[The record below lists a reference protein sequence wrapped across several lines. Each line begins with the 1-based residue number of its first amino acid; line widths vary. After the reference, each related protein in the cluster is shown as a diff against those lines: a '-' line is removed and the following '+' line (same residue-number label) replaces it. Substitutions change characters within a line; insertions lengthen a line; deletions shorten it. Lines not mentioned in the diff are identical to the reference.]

1 MASIIRIKRS
11 TVSGNPGTLG
21 TGELAY
27 SALAD
32 NGANG
37 GDRLYIGMGAETSGN
52 ALNHI
57 VVGGKFFTDMIT
69 AATDANTASTL
80 VKRDAS
86 GNFTAGTITATL
98 TGNAASATKW
108 DTGRTLS
115 LSGDLTYTSP
125 TFDGTGNVTAA
136 ATLATVNSNIGQF
149 GSSTAIPV
157 VTVNAK
163 GLVTAISTTSI
174 TVGDA
179 AFTLSIGTAGA
190 TNTSVTIGTGTGW
203 TANDLTDTTYDI
215 KVGPAL
221 TNLATFMTTATAGF
235 IRRTAQDTYTI
246 DTATYLTSGTG
257 VSSWDGGT
265 TGLLPSTATVGAVTL
280 TGTLVVAN
288 GGTGTTTGSITGT
301 GALTYTAGGS
311 NTNVNLVP
319 QGTGTVDVA
328 SKRITNVA
336 TPTGDTDAANK
347 GYVDAVKTGLNVKDA
362 ARLATTAAL
371 TVTYAN
377 GTAGV
382 GATLTNANT
391 LAALTIDSVPVVVG
405 NRILVKNQATLL
417 QNGIYTVTDIGSGA
431 VAWIL
436 TRATDFDNNPNGE
449 VAGGDF
455 VFIQEGTSQQDNGYV
470 VTTNGAITVG
480 TSDIEFVQFSGA
492 GQITAGNGL
501 TKSGNTINAVGT
513 TNRISVISDS
523 IDIDS
528 AYVGQTSI
536 TTLGTIAT
544 GTWQGTV
551 VGATYGGTGVNNGA
565 STLTLGGSVTHVGAF
580 TQSFTATANTA
591 LTLPT
596 TGTLATLVGTESFSN
611 KTITVSSFS
620 GTTIAGSGLITFTNS
635 TDASAVGTAAVV
647 LTGGLSV
654 AKAIYV
660 GTNITGSG
668 AATSLLDGFGID
680 GGTY

>member
-596 TGTLATLVGTESFSN
+596 TGTLATLAGTESFSN